1 MLPGKS
7 INNIFLYKII
17 NGVFVKS
24 KNSLE
29 MQEKILIFLVSS
41 YISVLNENI
50 FIYFP
55 LQNYLFKNIRHY
67 NSL

>member
-55 LQNYLFKNIRHY
+55 LQNYLFKNILHY